1 MNLFMLFGTNNEQLH
16 GSNKKKESDTFDFE
30 EVKTGNT
37 IFKYNIA
44 KVMEELEEINE
55 EDELQIT

>member
-1 MNLFMLFGTNNEQLH
+1 MLFGTNNEQLH
-16 GSNKKKESDTFDFE
+16 GSNKKKESDTFYFE

-44 KVMEELEEINE
+44 QVMKELEELNE